1 MNKKEP
7 EIKFPCRWE
16 YRVIAIA
23 SEAEK
28 SRAALSLISEAE
40 KIAFEIESGG
50 VSGGGKYHALRVAC
64 EVGSLEQAHSLAA
77 LLSKAE
83 GVKFVL

>member
-7 EIKFPCRWE
+7 EIKFPCCWE

-40 KIAFEIESGG
+40 KIGNNQLITTIFASEQG
-50 VSGGGKYHALRVAC
+50 VNI
-64 EVGSLEQAHSLAA
+64 QNQ
-77 LLSKAE
+77 
-83 GVKFVL
+83 VKKIYLFCKTP